1 MLRRTKANYF
11 RNLNPKDS
19 KQFWKAVKYL
29 KKQQCTFPRFKQGGL
44 TTNTDLQKAEC
55 LNSSCF
61 NNFHL
66 PLTQSHSHSSSE
78 TPCLPMFCTVTEVE
92 QFLQDLEVSKASGS
106 DKISP
111 AVCWRW
117 LQQILPYLLP
127 SYSIFL
133 SIWVRFKTSG
143 KNLWLF
149 QLHVLIPK
157 CNKLSDPG
165 NYRLISLT
173 RILCKTLGKAHDVQ
187 SFSQRTTINSLTH
200 NGVFILV
207 DQPCVH
213 FCQ

>member
-92 QFLQDLEVSKASGS
+92 QFLQDLEVSKASGP
-106 DKISP
+106 DKISSRMLKMT
-111 AVCWRW
+111 AT
-117 LQQILPYLLP
+117 
-127 SYSIFL
+127 SITL
-133 SIWVRFKTSG
+133 SITELFNLSIHMG
-143 KNLWLF
+143 KIQDQWKESMI
-149 QLHVLIPK
+149 VPIA
-157 CNKLSDPG
+157 CSDP
-165 NYRLISLT
+165 
-173 RILCKTLGKAHDVQ
+173 KVQ
-187 SFSQRTTINSLTH
+187 
-200 NGVFILV
+200 
-207 DQPCVH
+207 
-213 FCQ
+213 